1 MFLILLL
8 LNNAFAGDEMKAGDR
23 LKYDSY
29 VLSIEEANKLKKRII
44 ELEKKEELLTQ
55 YEKLNTLRKEQ
66 NEILTFNLSLKDNQ
80 ISSYKNIIKEYEEIE
95 NIKNKKEVNKFIKN
109 GSLILSGVLFMGLS
123 VYAADKFD
131 DSLEK

>member
-8 LNNAFAGDEMKAGDR
+8 LNNAFAGDEMKAGDK

-95 NIKNKKEVNKFIKN
+95 KIKNKKEVNKFIKN

>member
-8 LNNAFAGDEMKAGDR
+8 LNNAFAGDEMKAGDK

>member
-8 LNNAFAGDEMKAGDR
+8 LNNAFAGDEMKAGDK

-95 NIKNKKEVNKFIKN
+95 DIKNKKEVNKFIKN